1 MIIIMLLL
9 VINKD
14 RSNNQKKKKNMD
26 EQAVKQEKNK
36 QSEQQATNVIT
47 QDPVRKITQYILVI
61 TALVFVW
68 YLIADRHAPWSD
80 QARVQTYVIPVVPQV
95 SGRITEVMVKQ
106 DQVVAPGDILFK
118 IDSSDYELALE
129 NAEAALELAG
139 QEIGAGM
146 ATVVTA
152 QAQLVVAETNVEHVK
167 AQSAR
172 VFEMENKNVL
182 SHSDGDKAR
191 AAIKQSEAGV
201 LSARANLDK
210 AKQSLG
216 KAGNENPRI
225 RSAMAQLKKAQLDL
239 SRTVVLAPS
248 YGGITNLQVD
258 IGFYAKAGS
267 AAMTF
272 VEGNTAWVQVNL
284 RENNLANLAI
294 GNSVDIALDV
304 DPGTIY
310 RGKISS
316 IGFAVDTSNSSA
328 VGGLSSVESKTGWLR
343 DAQRFPVMISFDDD
357 TTRGKR
363 RLGGQADI
371 QVYTG
376 DNWFVNSLGWLW
388 IRVISTLSY
397 VY

>member
-1 MIIIMLLL
+1 MSEQELQ
-9 VINKD
+9 
-14 RSNNQKKKKNMD
+14 QKK
-26 EQAVKQEKNK
+26 ETPAPAASTPE
-36 QSEQQATNVIT
+36 VITAIET
-47 QDPVRKITQYILVI
+47 QDPVRKITKYVLTITVLIFIWYI
-61 TALVFVW
+61 
-68 YLIADRHAPWSD
+68 IADRHAPWSD
-80 QARVQTYVIPVVPQV
+80 QARVQTYVIPIVPQV
-95 SGRITEVMVKQ
+95 SGRVIEVLVQ
-106 DQVVAPGDILFK
+106 QNQIVAPGDILFR
-118 IDSSDYELALE
+118 IDPSDYQLAVE

-152 QAQLVVAETNVEHVK
+152 QAQLVVAETNVEHVN

-172 VFEMENKNVL
+172 VFEMEKKNVL

-191 AAIKQSEAGV
+191 AAIKQSKAEV
-201 LSARANLDK
+201 VSATANLDK

-225 RSAMAQLKKAQLDL
+225 RAAMAQLKKTQLDL

-248 YGGITNLQVD
+248 LGGITNLQID
-258 IGFYAKAGS
+258 IGFYAQAGA

-272 VEGNTAWVQVNL
+272 IEGNTAWIQVNL

-294 GNSVDIALDV
+294 GNPVDIALDV

-310 RGKISS
+310 RGTISS
-316 IGFAVDTSNSSA
+316 IGFAVDTSSTSA
-328 VGGLSSVESKTGWLR
+328 VGGLATVESKSGWLR
-343 DAQRFPVMISFDDD
+343 DAQRFPVMITFDDD
-357 TTRGKR
+357 STKGKR
-363 RLGGQADI
+363 RLGGQADVQI
-371 QVYTG
+371 YTG

-388 IRVISTLSY
+388 IRVLSILSY

>member
-1 MIIIMLLL
+1 M
-9 VINKD
+9 
-14 RSNNQKKKKNMD
+14 SEPESQQKKDVEKKVQVA
-26 EQAVKQEKNK
+26 EV
-36 QSEQQATNVIT
+36 T
-47 QDPVRKITQYILVI
+47 QDPVRKITKYTLAITVLIFIWYI
-61 TALVFVW
+61 
-68 YLIADRHAPWSD
+68 IADRHAPWSD

-95 SGRITEVMVKQ
+95 SGRVTEVFVKQ
-106 DQVVAPGDILFK
+106 DQIVQAGDVLFH
-118 IDSSDYELALE
+118 IDPSDYELAVE

-146 ATVVTA
+146 ASVVTA

-172 VFEMENKNVL
+172 VFEMEEKNVL

-191 AAIKQSEAGV
+191 AAIKQSQAGV
-201 LSARANLDK
+201 VSAEANLDK

-239 SRTVVLAPS
+239 GRTIVLAPS
-248 YGGITNLQVD
+248 IGGITNLQID
-258 IGFYAKAGS
+258 TGFYAKAGA

-272 VEGNTAWVQVNL
+272 IEGNTAWIQVNL

-294 GNSVDIALDV
+294 GNAVEISLDV

-310 RGKISS
+310 KGKISS
-316 IGFAVDTSNSSA
+316 IGFAVDTSSGSA
-328 VGGLSSVESKTGWLR
+328 VGSLATVESKTGWLR
-343 DAQRFPVMISFDDD
+343 DAQRFPVMITFDDD
-357 TTRGKR
+357 STKGKR
-363 RLGGQADI
+363 RLGGQADV

-376 DNWFVNSLGWLW
+376 DNWFVNSLGWAW
-388 IRVISTLSY
+388 IRVLSILSY